1 MGIIKQ
7 LDYDTAVLVAAG
19 EMIERP
25 ASIVKELVENSIDA
39 GAKKIT
45 VEIQNGGISLIRV
58 SDNGCGMAK
67 EDLPM
72 SIKRNATSKIRT
84 SEDIARIL
92 TLGFRGEA
100 LASIAAVADLRIRS
114 KRSCDDVGAELEIH
128 PGMTEP
134 TVTDVPMADGTTII
148 VENLFENIPAR
159 RKFLKKDSVEGSH
172 IADLFEKLALSNPD
186 ISMNLIIDGK
196 SRFTTQGDSDLKHTV
211 YSVYGSM
218 FASEL
223 IELSY
228 GNDVKMYG
236 GGSVNVKITGFIGTP
251 KNIHGSRAKQIFYV
265 NGRNVRS
272 KCLQAALEQAF
283 TSYMEASR
291 FPACVMFVTLP
302 PEFVDVNIHPTKLE
316 VKFVSDKAVFEA
328 VYYAVR
334 GALERHIPRPKL
346 DIAGKNVGEVSY
358 EMYKML
364 NSFVPL
370 KDGAEQKT
378 EKPVYNNLRN
388 VKIGQLSIED
398 SPAETATQY
407 SPSDA
412 SEAITPQIETDKA
425 RLLEYEL
432 KPRDVPSGDSKN
444 TPEVYLEKIPEKL
457 DEELTANHGMPPSS
471 QKMYH
476 RELPQEI
483 DDFLSS
489 PPEKNI
495 RVKPLDQMSK
505 EEYADA
511 KVQTM
516 LFPAAS
522 RKDVPDIPKLE
533 DIELE
538 YLDRLRI
545 EARGSAKY
553 KILGEAFL
561 SYVIVESGDKIIFID
576 KHAAHERILF
586 EELKSNNK
594 LWHEGKRPARQMLL
608 TALELEFTAEECRTV
623 AEYEDDITALG
634 FDFMVIPGQNK
645 VSLMSI
651 PVDLDIEESKT
662 IFETV
667 VYNISQGTG
676 NAQITR
682 ELFFEKTLYQAACKA
697 AIKIGRAYGEEHIR
711 WICDRLLLL
720 DYIKVC
726 PHGRPV
732 AFELTKSQ
740 LERGFKRI

>member
-45 VEIQNGGISLIRV
+45 VEIQNGGISFIRV

-134 TVTDVPMADGTTII
+134 MLTDVPMADGTTII

-172 IADLFEKLALSNPD
+172 ISDLFEKLALSNPD
-186 ISMNLIIDGK
+186 ISMTLIIDGK
-196 SRFTTQGDSDLKHTV
+196 NRFTTQGDSDLKHTV

-218 FASEL
+218 FTSEL

-236 GGSVNVKITGFIGTP
+236 GSSVNVKITGFIGTP
-251 KNIHGSRAKQIFYV
+251 KNIHGNRAKQIFYV

-283 TSYMEASR
+283 TSYMEVSR

-334 GALERHIPRPKL
+334 GALERQIPRPKL
-346 DIAGKNVGEVSY
+346 DIEGKNVGEVSY

-370 KDGAEQKT
+370 KDGTEQKT

-388 VKIGQLSIED
+388 VKVGQISIDDTPVEPVPSKGID
-398 SPAETATQY
+398 GEANNTA
-407 SPSDA
+407 SHSG
-412 SEAITPQIETDKA
+412 KA
-425 RLLEYEL
+425 RLLEFEMT
-432 KPRDVPSGDSKN
+432 PRDIPSTNSDN
-444 TPEVYLEKIPEKL
+444 PQELYFEKIPEKL
-457 DEELTANHGMPPSS
+457 DGELTANHGMPPAS

-476 RELPQEI
+476 EELPREI
-483 DDFLSS
+483 DDFLSA
-489 PPEKNI
+489 PHQKNI
-495 RVKPLDQMSK
+495 RVKPLDQMTS

-511 KVQTM
+511 KVQNV
-516 LFPAAS
+516 LFPTAS
-522 RKDVPDIPKLE
+522 RKDVPDIPKLS

-586 EELKSNNK
+586 EELRSNNK

-608 TALELEFTAEECRTV
+608 AAIDLEFTAEECRTV
-623 AEYEDDITALG
+623 SEYEDDITALG
-634 FDFMVIPGQNK
+634 FDFVVVQSDNK
-645 VSLMSI
+645 ISLLSI
-651 PVDLDIEESKT
+651 PADLDIEESRT

-740 LERGFKRI
+740 LERSFKRI